1 MRRPAAV
8 LAVLALAVSAGCAG
22 STNSADQ
29 SGGGNGGGNGSA
41 ASPGSVDGF
50 TTPVTQV
57 PFEAGGADGSG
68 ADGSER
74 PQARGGVGG
83 GADTDEPGDRPGAD
97 REIKPPR
104 GGDPDADG

>member
-1 MRRPAAV
+1 VRGVDEQRRPERGRQRRRERQRRVARQRRRV
-8 LAVLALAVSAGCAG
+8 HH
-22 STNSADQ
+22 
-29 SGGGNGGGNGSA
+29 
-41 ASPGSVDGF
+41 PG
-50 TTPVTQV
+50 TQV